1 MYIYRNLSDYHTHP
15 PNPPLP
21 KKYMQRVEI
30 IAPHLVQIRIRR
42 KGKTKKVKIWIGN
55 DTRPN
60 AKQPHNILTLG
71 CAGKLP
77 HQPSW
82 SRRLLKKRLM
92 RTWPIEMILWSTSL
106 KEKKKKKKNP
116 KERRGGLIFILFCR
130 ALSLAVGRKPLRPDV
145 GRMAKLGLCK
155 REGNSRV
162 GRWQA
167 YRFSYPERLK
177 SRSLH
182 GCPSNHQAL
191 LVLLW
196 ISICLFLP
204 SRKSWWRVCCHVN
217 CLVSIQRTFV
227 YGGFILSSIRFQ
239 RFF

>member
-1 MYIYRNLSDYHTHP
+1 
-15 PNPPLP
+15 
-21 KKYMQRVEI
+21 
-30 IAPHLVQIRIRR
+30 
-42 KGKTKKVKIWIGN
+42 
-55 DTRPN
+55 
-60 AKQPHNILTLG
+60 
-71 CAGKLP
+71 
-77 HQPSW
+77 
-82 SRRLLKKRLM
+82 
-92 RTWPIEMILWSTSL
+92 
-106 KEKKKKKKNP
+106 
-116 KERRGGLIFILFCR
+116 
-130 ALSLAVGRKPLRPDV
+130 
-145 GRMAKLGLCK
+145 MAKLGLCK

-191 LVLLW
+191 LVLLC

-217 CLVSIQRTFV
+217 CLVSIQRSFV

-239 RFF
+239 RFFLEQLNGVPIEVSFYFFYFYSWSWVKPYSISIKFFFRFNAAIHGYIYNVYIYISFN

>member
-1 MYIYRNLSDYHTHP
+1 
-15 PNPPLP
+15 
-21 KKYMQRVEI
+21 
-30 IAPHLVQIRIRR
+30 
-42 KGKTKKVKIWIGN
+42 
-55 DTRPN
+55 
-60 AKQPHNILTLG
+60 
-71 CAGKLP
+71 
-77 HQPSW
+77 
-82 SRRLLKKRLM
+82 
-92 RTWPIEMILWSTSL
+92 
-106 KEKKKKKKNP
+106 
-116 KERRGGLIFILFCR
+116 
-130 ALSLAVGRKPLRPDV
+130 
-145 GRMAKLGLCK
+145 MAKLGLCK

-217 CLVSIQRTFV
+217 CLVSIQRSFV

-239 RFF
+239 RFFLEQLNGVPIEVSFFFFIFIADRGSSHIPLALNFFFDSMQLSMVTFTMYIYISFN

>member
-1 MYIYRNLSDYHTHP
+1 
-15 PNPPLP
+15 
-21 KKYMQRVEI
+21 MQRVEI
-30 IAPHLVQIRIRR
+30 IAPHLVQIRIQR

-71 CAGKLP
+71 CAGKQP

-106 KEKKKKKKNP
+106 KEKKKKKKIL
-116 KERRGGLIFILFCR
+116 KRGGEAWYLYSF
-130 ALSLAVGRKPLRPDV
+130 AELSLVVGRKPLRPDV

-155 REGNSRV
+155 GRV
-162 GRWQA
+162 TVGLDDGQA

>member
-1 MYIYRNLSDYHTHP
+1 
-15 PNPPLP
+15 
-21 KKYMQRVEI
+21 
-30 IAPHLVQIRIRR
+30 
-42 KGKTKKVKIWIGN
+42 
-55 DTRPN
+55 
-60 AKQPHNILTLG
+60 
-71 CAGKLP
+71 
-77 HQPSW
+77 
-82 SRRLLKKRLM
+82 
-92 RTWPIEMILWSTSL
+92 
-106 KEKKKKKKNP
+106 
-116 KERRGGLIFILFCR
+116 
-130 ALSLAVGRKPLRPDV
+130 
-145 GRMAKLGLCK
+145 MAKLGLCK

-191 LVLLW
+191 LVLLC

-217 CLVSIQRTFV
+217 CLVSIQRSFV

-239 RFF
+239 RFFLEQLNGVPIGVSLFFFFSWSWGKPYSISIKFFFDSIQLSMVTFTMYIYISYN